1 MSTCPKGQTRDT
13 FGLPFMIDIMIIQS
27 NIDFPYTFLLYSVLF
42 LGKKFCVNGRDIAL
56 ASLKG
61 LIIYLPHRL
70 SAFVNIPL
78 ETRNCLVKMT

>member
-1 MSTCPKGQTRDT
+1 MSTCLKGQTRDI
-13 FGLPFMIDIMIIQS
+13 FRLPIMIIQS